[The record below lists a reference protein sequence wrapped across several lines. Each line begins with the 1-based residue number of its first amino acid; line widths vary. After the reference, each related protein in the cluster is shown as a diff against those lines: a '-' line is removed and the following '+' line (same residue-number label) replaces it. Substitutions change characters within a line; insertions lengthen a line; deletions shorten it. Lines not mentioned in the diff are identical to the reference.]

1 MTFALESVL
10 VHLVCQI
17 ITNTDQFVS
26 CERMFEDAVNVTG
39 ALVIRSGCV
48 CKQDTTQEEEVLSPS
63 I

>member
-1 MTFALESVL
+1 